1 MAAIIPFDSKEQ
13 VLQWCNDTPYGL
25 ASYIFSENL
34 NTVWYMS
41 EFLENGMVSVNTG
54 LFTDAALPFGGVKES
69 GFGREGSLYGMDD
82 YTVIKSITLGNV
94 YN

>member
-1 MAAIIPFDSKEQ
+1 MVWFPLILDYSPMLHCHL
-13 VLQWCNDTPYGL
+13 VGL
-25 ASYIFSENL
+25 
-34 NTVWYMS
+34 
-41 EFLENGMVSVNTG
+41 
-54 LFTDAALPFGGVKES
+54 KES